1 MTRVIN
7 ADARNG
13 CGRLFR
19 GEFIHN
25 EYYIGLCCDIYC
37 DWRYYLV
44 TTSYFFELM
53 NPEEGRKCPLIKIL
67 PRCDTN
73 IYVCGCFSSLC
84 FGGIPPGLSY
94 IYPQLTFNL
103 SSGLKSVLI
112 SAPRNTGKIQEHS
125 RMFARKFPPLPPCT
139 HRNFEI
145 VRAIAAPR
153 RRPRA
158 PLPCPCDRPR
168 DKMNCEADCVY
179 AGG

>member
-25 EYYIGLCCDIYC
+25 EYYIGLCCDILC

-73 IYVCGCFSSLC
+73 IHVCGCFSSLC
-84 FGGIPPGLSY
+84 FGGIPPGLSLY
-94 IYPQLTFNL
+94 LTTTDL
-103 SSGLKSVLI
+103 QSVKRPEVSSDFG
-112 SAPRNTGKIQEHS
+112 SAK
-125 RMFARKFPPLPPCT
+125 
-139 HRNFEI
+139 HREDSETFEN
-145 VRAIAAPR
+145 VRAKVSSPS
-153 RRPRA
+153 
-158 PLPCPCDRPR
+158 LPALIEISR
-168 DKMNCEADCVY
+168 
-179 AGG
+179 